1 MMMTEIFALYFAK
14 EWIEAWNSHN
24 LKKILSHYSE
34 KIEFSSPFIITLLG
48 NSSGTIRGK
57 KELKSYFEKG
67 LSTYPDLHFKLIQVL
82 SGVSSLTLYY
92 ESVKGMRAAEVMVL
106 NEKSKITSV
115 TAHYS
120 AAAPTMKSDTP
131 HPKGS
136 TIPTLNNKAEKTTT
150 VILGLRV
157 ENNSSFVRGI
167 KRSIEDIERYSLSE
181 FSMKK
186 LDESKYELIIPYE
199 DDADLEET
207 INRLLGD
214 IEGRADLRNCFIE
227 ADVLEK
233 GTERYW

>member
-67 LSTYPDLHFKLIQVL
+67 LSAYPDLHFKLIQVL
-82 SGVSSLTLYY
+82 SGVGSLTLYY
-92 ESVKGMRAAEVMVL
+92 ESVKGMRAAEVMEI
-106 NEKSKITSV
+106 NEKNKITFV
-115 TAHYS
+115 KAHYS
-120 AAAPTMKSDTP
+120 ATAPSMESNMP
-131 HPKGS
+131 HPKGNK
-136 TIPTLNNKAEKTTT
+136 IPALNHTPEKTTT
-150 VILGLRV
+150 VILFLRV
-157 ENNSSFVRGI
+157 ENNSSFVRGK
-167 KRSIEDIERYSLSE
+167 KRSIEDIEQYHLSE
-181 FSMKK
+181 FGMKK
-186 LDESKYELIIPYE
+186 LDESKYELVIPYE

-227 ADVLEK
+227 ADVIEK